1 MTRELAVTFD
11 YRCPFARNA
20 HEALITATREGT
32 LDIDVR
38 FLAFSLDQA
47 HVAEGEPAI
56 WDRPVGERG
65 TGVLALEWGLA
76 VRDRFPDAFL
86 DFHWAMF
93 AARHD
98 DGRQIKEEGVVRD
111 VAATAGLD
119 VDAVAE
125 EVASGR
131 PLKMLAAEHIEA
143 VDRWNVFGV
152 PTFIEGD
159 DAVFIRFMDRNN
171 VEDLERALGLLDW
184 TTFNEFKRTTI
195 PR

>member
-86 DFHWAMF
+86 DFHWEI
-93 AARHD
+93 
-98 DGRQIKEEGVVRD
+98 GR
-111 VAATAGLD
+111 
-119 VDAVAE
+119 
-125 EVASGR
+125 ASCR
-131 PLKMLAAEHIEA
+131 
-143 VDRWNVFGV
+143 
-152 PTFIEGD
+152 
-159 DAVFIRFMDRNN
+159 
-171 VEDLERALGLLDW
+171 ERV
-184 TTFNEFKRTTI
+184 
-195 PR
+195 